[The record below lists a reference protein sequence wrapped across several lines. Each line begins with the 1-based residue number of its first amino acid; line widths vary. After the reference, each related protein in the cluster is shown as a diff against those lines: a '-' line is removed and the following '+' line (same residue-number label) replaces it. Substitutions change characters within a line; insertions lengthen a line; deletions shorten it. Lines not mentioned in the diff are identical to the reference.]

1 MIRVASLTLTKTDL
15 SPSYRLT
22 RLLCIG
28 PKMPLYSKLPW
39 KRGDSRQVIVSL
51 ENAVSKSDWSFADI
65 GVLLSFADLTAASV
79 VLIITVG
86 VVGFLHSVTKGSHR
100 L

>member
-1 MIRVASLTLTKTDL
+1 M
-15 SPSYRLT
+15 
-22 RLLCIG
+22 
-28 PKMPLYSKLPW
+28 
-39 KRGDSRQVIVSL
+39 SL